1 MTRNDEKGILG
12 IRIIT
17 SSGLPIYKQVWSEKI
32 AGFESKDQTLQAGF
46 MTAILNFA
54 KEMKHH
60 VGFIRFYSENDNDEK
75 EFQLSYGIDAL
86 VSLRENIVFILFLE
100 PYIFKNRVE
109 LKIDWIYDLII
120 KNYNDQ
126 INKGEKIKFT
136 EEEEE
141 KIRNILFDN
150 KARRYINKRSKKLKK
165 IIKKKIHK
173 QFSHE
178 NILGIAICS
187 FDNSILYTYLIEI
200 EDLEDY
206 LNNMGLITRI
216 KEWECQYK
224 PIWLPIPDKDPVLVS
239 VINSAMQV
247 PIIPGIDNEN
257 LKIPYFYYLVS
268 DQDALLGPLTESL
281 LQGINP
287 FFLEKE

>member
-1 MTRNDEKGILG
+1 MIDKESKGILG

-32 AGFESKDQTLQAGF
+32 VGFESKDQTLQAGF
-46 MTAILNFA
+46 MTAILTFA

-60 VGFIRFYSENDNDEK
+60 VGFIRFYPEKDDDENEC
-75 EFQLSYGIDAL
+75 QLSYGIDAL
-86 VSLRENIVFILFLE
+86 ISLRENIVFILFLE

-109 LKIDWIYDLII
+109 LKIDWLYDIII
-120 KNYNDQ
+120 KKYHDQ
-126 INKGEKIKFT
+126 IEKGEKIKFT
-136 EEEEE
+136 EEEEK
-141 KIRNILFDN
+141 KIRTILFDN
-150 KARRYINKRSKKLKK
+150 EARKYIDKKSKKLKK

-173 QFSHE
+173 QFPHE

-187 FDNSILYTYLIEI
+187 FDNSILYTYLIED
-200 EDLEDY
+200 EELEIY

-224 PIWLPIPDKDPVLVS
+224 PIWLPIPNKEPVLVS

-247 PIIPGIDNEN
+247 PIISEIDRES
-257 LKIPYFYYLVS
+257 LKVPYFYYLVS
-268 DQDALLGPLTESL
+268 DQDALLGPLSESL

-287 FFLEKE
+287 FFLEK